1 MTSLSDFINNILL
14 DALLETLYMIMVP
27 AVLATIIGFIL
38 AMILVVT
45 KEGGLKPNSTI
56 NKCLGFIVN
65 TLRSF
70 PFMILIVVLI
80 PLTRMIVGT
89 GIGATAAI
97 VPITIGSAPFI
108 ARIIEAALNE
118 VDKGLIEAAKS
129 FGATKLQIVF
139 KVMLKEAMPSIASG
153 VTLSIISI
161 LGYTAMAGAVGAGGL
176 GSVALTYGHQRFDTA
191 IMLYTVVTLM
201 ILVQV
206 IQGAGNLAYNR
217 LKYGKNLKFKK
228 RKVSIS
234 NNHISVK
241 TNTELNEN
249 V

>member
-27 AVLATIIGFIL
+27 AVLATIMGFIV
-38 AMILVVT
+38 AIILVIT
-45 KEGGLKPNSTI
+45 KEGGLKPNNTI
-56 NKCLGFIVN
+56 NKWLGFIVN

-80 PLTRMIVGT
+80 PLTRIIVGT

-129 FGATKLQIVF
+129 FGATKRQIVF

-176 GSVALTYGHQRFDTA
+176 GSVALTYGHQRFDTS
-191 IMLYTVVTLM
+191 IMLYTVVTLV

-206 IQGAGNLAYNR
+206 IQGFGNFAYNR
-217 LKYGKNLKFKK
+217 LKYGENLKVKNY
-228 RKVSIS
+228 KVSIS
-234 NNHISVK
+234 NSNTSVK
-241 TNTELNEN
+241 ANTELNEN
-249 V
+249 A